1 VILSKEKHTS
11 LLFYDA
17 NDAEKGFV
25 TQQVAPLFQNL
36 FASEIPVE
44 DEVKLV
50 TNRKETFLCV
60 TDEKFN

>member
-1 VILSKEKHTS
+1 VILSREKHTS

-17 NDAEKGFV
+17 NDAEKSFV

-36 FASEIPVE
+36 FASEILVE

-50 TNRKETFLCV
+50 TNRDETFLCV
-60 TDEKFN
+60 TEARFN